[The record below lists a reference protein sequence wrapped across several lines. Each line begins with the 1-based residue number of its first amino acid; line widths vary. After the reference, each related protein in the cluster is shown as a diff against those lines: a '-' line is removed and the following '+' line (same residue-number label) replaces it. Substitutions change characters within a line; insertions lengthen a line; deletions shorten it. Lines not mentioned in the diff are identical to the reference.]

1 MIEVILFLLNLMKK
15 IMILM
20 LNYVE
25 KKADFDELSKPVI
38 ISQRL

>member
-20 LNYVE
+20 LNGVE
-25 KKADFDELSKPVI
+25 KKSDFDELSKPVI

>member
-1 MIEVILFLLNLMKK
+1 MIEVILFFIKLNEK